1 MDLFHQ
7 VQLEDSW
14 KNALKAEFNK
24 PYLPELFDFIIA
36 EKAQGKTIF
45 PPGSLIFNA
54 FNSTPFEQVKVVI
67 LGQDPYHG
75 QGQAHGLCFSVQY
88 GIKPPPSLV
97 NIYKELAS
105 DIGCNPPNHGNLQDW
120 ANQGVFLLNAILTV
134 QANQAAS
141 HQSKGWEYFT
151 DAAIESLSENRAN
164 LVFMLW
170 GKFAMQ
176 KAEKID
182 PFKHLILQ
190 APHPSPFSAHT
201 GFLGCKHFSKANEY
215 LIEHGVEPVNWQLKD
230 YGLF

>member
-1 MDLFHQ
+1 MDLFQQ
-7 VQLEDSW
+7 VQLENSW
-14 KNALKAEFNK
+14 KNALKEEFGK
-24 PYLPELFDFIIA
+24 PYLPALFDFIKA
-36 EKAQGKTIF
+36 EKAQGKTIY

-54 FNSTPFEQVKVVI
+54 FNSTAFEQVKVVI

-88 GIKPPPSLV
+88 GVKPPPSLV
-97 NIYKELAS
+97 NIYKELET
-105 DIGCNPPNHGNLQDW
+105 DLGCKPPNHGNLQDW

-141 HQSKGWEYFT
+141 HQNKGWENFT
-151 DAAIESLSENRAN
+151 DAAIEALSEKRSN

-182 PFKHLILQ
+182 HTKHLILQ

-215 LIEHGVEPVNWQLKD
+215 LIRNGVEPISWQLKD
-230 YGLF
+230 KGLF